1 MKTINLLPKEEKVRD
16 VKGIVLS
23 ATLVLFTI
31 IMIVLVIF
39 SVFLFDISNYLT
51 PKLNDYKMVNMQLYN
66 YVTKLNAY
74 NEFKEKVKTKAEILG
89 SLQKEE
95 LLWSEVLYDFG
106 ERIPKNAYVNYI
118 EGSSGTFYDLI
129 SETGGENQSD
139 VNKILFFTVGGY
151 AANFTDITKLFV
163 EIRNMPGIG
172 EVWINNISKNY
183 IAEPGIDVLSFN
195 ISAYLDMSSYLEN
208 LEVEETTEIPDE
220 GTGGE
225 EDLMELEMQSLG
237 E

>member
-23 ATLVLFTI
+23 AVLVLFTI

-66 YVTKLNAY
+66 YVIKLNAY

-118 EGSSGTFYDLI
+118 EGNSGTFYDLI
-129 SETGGENQSD
+129 SETGGEDQGD

-151 AANFTDITKLFV
+151 AADYMDITKLFV

-172 EVWINNISKNY
+172 EVWINTISKNY
-183 IAEPGIDVLSFN
+183 IAEPGIEVLSYN
-195 ISAYLDMSSYLEN
+195 ISAYLDISPYLEN
-208 LEVEETTEIPDE
+208 LKVEETTEIPDE
-220 GTGGE
+220 ETGGE
-225 EDLMELEMQSLG
+225 EDLMEMEMQ
-237 E
+237 